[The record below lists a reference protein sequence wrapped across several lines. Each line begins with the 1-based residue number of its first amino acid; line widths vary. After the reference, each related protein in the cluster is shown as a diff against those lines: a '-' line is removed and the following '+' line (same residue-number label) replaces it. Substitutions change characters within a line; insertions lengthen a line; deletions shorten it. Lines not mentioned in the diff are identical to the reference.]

1 MFWTKSGK
9 STRGSQEALLLIFV
23 IWGWC
28 FDCQWMRVG
37 GAGKKV
43 SFAFSFF
50 VLLKEMR
57 SRSQSKIHLVAHL
70 VALVWIKITKRQ
82 GEFRILLCNSSGGKI
97 LLRASA
103 GYTNLLGGVALR
115 ILQRICNEAPPAK
128 ATNGLKTLTV
138 STEEL
143 PGRH

>member
-1 MFWTKSGK
+1 
-9 STRGSQEALLLIFV
+9 
-23 IWGWC
+23 
-28 FDCQWMRVG
+28 MRVG

-103 GYTNLLGGVALR
+103 SYTNLLGGVALR